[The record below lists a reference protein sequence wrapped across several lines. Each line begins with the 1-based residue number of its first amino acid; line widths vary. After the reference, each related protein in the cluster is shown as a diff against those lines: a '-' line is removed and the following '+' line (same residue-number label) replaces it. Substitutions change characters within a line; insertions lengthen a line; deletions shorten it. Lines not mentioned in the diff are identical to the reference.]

1 VVEAPAK
8 PAQRQEVRIADQI
21 AIRSYVLAKNIG
33 KIGEK
38 MNFARANIPKN
49 IFALITLN
57 LSSRSFLYLFKF
69 SRISRLFSIKHSL
82 HHSFTYIQQKNFLVR
97 LTA

>member
-38 MNFARANIPKN
+38 MNFARANISN
-49 IFALITLN
+49 IFLALITLN
-57 LSSRSFLYLFKF
+57 
-69 SRISRLFSIKHSL
+69 IPCEI
-82 HHSFTYIQQKNFLVR
+82 
-97 LTA
+97 

>member
-1 VVEAPAK
+1 MVEAPAK

-38 MNFARANIPKN
+38 MNFARANIRKN
-49 IFALITLN
+49 ILVLITLN
-57 LSSRSFLYLFKF
+57 IPSRGF
-69 SRISRLFSIKHSL
+69 
-82 HHSFTYIQQKNFLVR
+82 
-97 LTA
+97 

>member
-1 VVEAPAK
+1 MCTSELIGLDPATPPSPRIWIRITRALLVGQPRKTTFLCNPLSAVVEAPPK

-38 MNFARANIPKN
+38 MNFA
-49 IFALITLN
+49 L
-57 LSSRSFLYLFKF
+57 
-69 SRISRLFSIKHSL
+69 
-82 HHSFTYIQQKNFLVR
+82 
-97 LTA
+97 

>member
-38 MNFARANIPKN
+38 MNFARGNISN
-49 IFALITLN
+49 IFLALITLN
-57 LSSRSFLYLFKF
+57 
-69 SRISRLFSIKHSL
+69 IPCEI
-82 HHSFTYIQQKNFLVR
+82 
-97 LTA
+97 